1 MTKGMTEKEPDPR
14 VVYAD
19 IFDLPHHVSETH
31 PHMSLSDRA
40 AQFSSYKALSGYED
54 MVAEEAR
61 MTGSEL
67 ELSEYEMELLGQK
80 LDLISDVIADGEHPL
95 ITFTVFIPDDRKS
108 RGKYA
113 DITDRVKKIDAAFRK
128 VVLMTKRESGVN
140 ETLEFDRIINI
151 HGDLVDCLD
160 DPE

>member
-31 PHMSLSDRA
+31 PHMSLFDRA

-61 MTGSEL
+61 LTGSEV

-108 RGKYA
+108 GGKYA
-113 DITDRVKKIDAAFRK
+113 DITDRLIKIDAAFRK

>member
-1 MTKGMTEKEPDPR
+1 
-14 VVYAD
+14 
-19 IFDLPHHVSETH
+19 
-31 PHMSLSDRA
+31 
-40 AQFSSYKALSGYED
+40 
-54 MVAEEAR
+54 
-61 MTGSEL
+61 
-67 ELSEYEMELLGQK
+67 MELLGQK

-108 RGKYA
+108 GGKYA